1 MYSIIFKNTEEARPW
16 FRSLISFGYY
26 RTIYEARD
34 EFTKLRQTLGA
45 DIAPGDELKCQV
57 EINGKKFNIY
67 IAGLLG
73 TPIKYTD
80 FTECL

>member
-1 MYSIIFKNTEEARPW
+1 MYSIIFKNIEEPRYW
-16 FRSLISFGYY
+16 FGSLISLGHY
-26 RTIYEARD
+26 RTIDEARD

-57 EINGKKFNIY
+57 NINGKKFNIY

>member
-1 MYSIIFKNTEEARPW
+1 MYSIIFKNTEEPHYWIRP
-16 FRSLISFGYY
+16 LISFGYY
-26 RTIYEARD
+26 RTIDEARV
-34 EFTKLRQTLGA
+34 EFTKLRQALGA

-80 FTECL
+80 FSECL

>member
-1 MYSIIFKNTEEARPW
+1 MYSIIFKNTEEPRY
-16 FRSLISFGYY
+16 RIRMLVSFGYY

-45 DIAPGDELKCQV
+45 DIAAGDELKCQV
-57 EINGKKFNIY
+57 EINGKKFDIY
-67 IAGLLG
+67 IAGFLG
-73 TPIKYTD
+73 TPIKYAD